1 MQVKKDTPVFTVIQP
16 VKVPNKSSNSR
27 VKTFIMWT
35 FFGGVIGCGMVLA
48 KGFMPKIKEMFAS
61 AGDSSDAAGV
71 NEEQT

>member
-1 MQVKKDTPVFTVIQP
+1 
-16 VKVPNKSSNSR
+16 
-27 VKTFIMWT
+27 
-35 FFGGVIGCGMVLA
+35 MVLA